1 MKTKTSIIIAVSIA
15 AVGALAFIL
24 IRKKIRKR
32 YREQDIS
39 YKGDKRM
46 TWRDSETGELR
57 VLERPCWAGGDRKP
71 DGTPCD

>member
-1 MKTKTSIIIAVSIA
+1 MKTKTAIIISVSIA

-24 IRKKIRKR
+24 IRKKIRKG

-39 YKGDKRM
+39 YKGDKRA
-46 TWRDSETGELR
+46 TWTDSETGELR
-57 VLERPCWAGGDRKP
+57 VFEQPCWLGGDRKQ